1 MTEHNTVKPENTDEQ
16 KPKTPEIVPPVS
28 DVGNE
33 VCSPEF
39 SEGCRPA
46 GEDA

>member
-1 MTEHNTVKPENTDEQ
+1 MSEKSKNIDEQ
-16 KPKTPEIVPPVS
+16 KTQVPEIVPPVS

-39 SEGCRPA
+39 PEGCRPA
-46 GEDA
+46 GEDS